1 MSASSR
7 SALPR
12 RCAPDR
18 SLAREPAI
26 TPEGDS
32 TPRIA
37 LSGHMNLT
45 SATETLVDAAL
56 RDLLADEQGA
66 GLVGISCLAR
76 GADQLFA
83 RVILDLGGQLIVVL
97 PTPSYREQKVK
108 PDNRALF
115 DELLAKAAEV
125 RHMPFAESNRQAYEA
140 ANDALLNMADRLV
153 AVWDGQPSK
162 DQGGTGAV
170 VEQARQLGK
179 PVQVVWPEGAVRS

>member
-1 MSASSR
+1 
-7 SALPR
+7 
-12 RCAPDR
+12 
-18 SLAREPAI
+18 
-26 TPEGDS
+26 
-32 TPRIA
+32 
-37 LSGHMNLT
+37 MNLT

-125 RHMPFAESNRQAYEA
+125 WHMPFAESNRQAYEA

-162 DQGGTGAV
+162 DQAGTGAV